1 MEDQAVDPYNLTDE
15 QKANWRANSR
25 KWKVKPG
32 PPIITIFVRH
42 SADCKYKGDEFE
54 KRCHCPKHLRWTQE
68 RKQHRASAHTRS
80 WSVAENK
87 KREIEDQLAGRTPA
101 PDSTGQSIADAVEIF
116 LADKKLQGV
125 TDNVLGKYTR
135 ELDRLR
141 AFCERAG
148 VYTVQGVNRELMTRF
163 CGTWEDLYK
172 SSSTRVR
179 VRERLRNFLRY
190 CYQAE
195 WLTRIIDLPK
205 MKDTE
210 LPTMPLTQKEYAKL
224 LDAVYATVA
233 EPARR
238 AQVHALFQL
247 MRWSG
252 LAIGDALRLRRDEIL
267 QDKKTGLHRI
277 VTSRQKTGTDVSVPI
292 PPAVA
297 NEVLAVLNGNPVY
310 VFWSG
315 NGKPDTI
322 SKKWANVY
330 VTPIFEAAG
339 IERNG
344 NMVSHRLRDTFAV
357 DLLQNGVPMEDVS
370 KMLGHESIRTTERS
384 YAKWVKGRQDR
395 LDGLVTATWA
405 KPKKVSRQKGR

>member
-1 MEDQAVDPYNLTDE
+1 MPEQAIDPYHFTDE
-15 QKANWRANSR
+15 QKAVNRANVR
-25 KWKVKPG
+25 KWSVKPG

-42 SADCKYKGDEFE
+42 SADCKYRGDEFE
-54 KRCHCPKHLRWTQE
+54 KRCHCLKHLRWSHE

-101 PDSTGQSIADAVEIF
+101 PDSTGQSITDAVEIF

-135 ELDRLR
+135 ELDRFR
-141 AFCERAG
+141 AFCEGAG
-148 VYTVQGVNRELMTRF
+148 VYTVQGINRELMTRF
-163 CGTWEDLYK
+163 CGTWEELYK

-210 LPTMPLTQKEYAKL
+210 LPTMPLTQKEYTKL

-384 YAKWVKGRQDR
+384 Y
-395 LDGLVTATWA
+395 
-405 KPKKVSRQKGR
+405 